1 MGKGNPNYPDV
12 LLNFFPRVET
22 SFGHESWD
30 SGSIFRGGID
40 GRRGEKRKTENRF
53 NFSVHRISQ
62 VFPLSSNSE
71 FGQRYFLRLLLR
83 LPFFPRKKL
92 ATALSIFGLENI
104 GKMGSDLIPRKVRSR
119 S

>member
-30 SGSIFRGGID
+30 SGSIFRSGID

-62 VFPLSSNSE
+62 VFP
-71 FGQRYFLRLLLR
+71 
-83 LPFFPRKKL
+83 PFIQFRIWPTIFSTPPPPPPVFP
-92 ATALSIFGLENI
+92 A
-104 GKMGSDLIPRKVRSR
+104 
-119 S
+119 